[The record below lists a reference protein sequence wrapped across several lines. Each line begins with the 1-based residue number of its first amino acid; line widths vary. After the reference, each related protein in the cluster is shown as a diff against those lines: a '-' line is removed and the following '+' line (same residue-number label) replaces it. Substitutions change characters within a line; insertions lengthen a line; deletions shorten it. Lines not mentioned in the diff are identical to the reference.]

1 MTRKPTPF
9 VMRGDPQTTRPRPKL
24 QDAPDQ
30 RLTPPNSQKLSSA
43 QLRVL
48 SRQNALDRRFRGINR
63 IIERWAV
70 GQGSDLPLGADDADK
85 LPSSRP
91 TPLSSDESVVA
102 DLAILHSPD
111 WARRFLFMWF
121 RSDKS
126 PEQIGEVLGLS
137 RREVYYELKL
147 VLAYYL
153 GRFTELG
160 FDVPAWEPD
169 T

>member
-1 MTRKPTPF
+1 M
-9 VMRGDPQTTRPRPKL
+9 TRPRP
-24 QDAPDQ
+24 DVTDEPDRRVPGAPVSR
-30 RLTPPNSQKLSSA
+30 RLTSE
-43 QLRVL
+43 QLRAL
-48 SRQNALDRRFRGINR
+48 SRHNALDRRFRGISR
-63 IIERWAV
+63 VIERWSV
-70 GQGSDLPLGADDADK
+70 GQGSDLPLAGDNTVSD
-85 LPSSRP
+85 PTTRP
-91 TPLSSDESVVA
+91 TPLPADESVVA

-111 WARRFLFMWF
+111 WARRFLFMWY

-126 PEQIGEVLGLS
+126 PEQIGDELGLS

-160 FDVPAWEPD
+160 FEVPTWEPD